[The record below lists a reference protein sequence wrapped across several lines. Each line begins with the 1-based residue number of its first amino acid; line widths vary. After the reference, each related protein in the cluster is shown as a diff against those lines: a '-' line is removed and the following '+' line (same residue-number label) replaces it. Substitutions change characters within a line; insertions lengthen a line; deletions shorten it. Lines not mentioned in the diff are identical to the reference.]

1 MEIEKETKKV
11 KKKFSFF
18 CCFSCNN
25 GRRDSRLKSKINNP
39 TTVSTNAKQNISSQ
53 SNSKPEIKEFVL
65 SSGNENLKN

>member
-1 MEIEKETKKV
+1 MEIEKETKKE

-39 TTVSTNAKQNISSQ
+39 TTVSTNAKQNIS
-53 SNSKPEIKEFVL
+53 
-65 SSGNENLKN
+65 